1 MRYAV
6 RPSLCPSS
14 NCSIRALTLAAI
26 ASFEVCGFCVCCC
39 LRFWINGVTVGVVVM
54 VAVFMGASS
63 CWAVA
68 LAVAVNGQVAGTYMP
83 NASWRRAGVARRNG
97 EGYLPP
103 VGREKRVIF
112 RRKIMRDIPCA
123 ARGAEPLPCLFY
135 GVK

>member
-1 MRYAV
+1 MVAAV
-6 RPSLCPSS
+6 
-14 NCSIRALTLAAI
+14 A
-26 ASFEVCGFCVCCC
+26 
-39 LRFWINGVTVGVVVM
+39 VT

-103 VGREKRVIF
+103 VGRENRVIF
-112 RRKIMRDIPCA
+112 
-123 ARGAEPLPCLFY
+123 GENYVGHPLRVGQSP
-135 GVK
+135 